1 MAEKRDEQNRNF
13 SSAEGL
19 SLTLDYLEDPSDI
32 ECPACG
38 PDRIE
43 VVGYV
48 DAVSL
53 EAGDPRSV
61 SPDDEYAVI
70 LYCHGCERGA
80 ALHLSYRARPDREA
94 A

>member
-1 MAEKRDEQNRNF
+1 MATDNDRNKRSYSPAD
-13 SSAEGL
+13 GL
-19 SLTLDYLEDPSDI
+19 SLTLGYLEDPSSV
-32 ECPACG
+32 ECPSCG

-43 VVGYV
+43 IVGYV

-53 EAGDPRSV
+53 EAGQPRQI
-61 SPDDEYAVI
+61 SPDDEYAVL